1 MKIREVMKRV
11 VVVEKDLSLREAG
24 KIMAERGIGS
34 LVLIKNDKIA
44 GIATERDVVENISE
58 LGKKISEITRK
69 TIITIDEDETLE
81 KAGELMAKHKIKR
94 LPVLKK
100 GKLVGIITATD
111 IIDKVDDLNEE
122 FFFD

>member
-100 GKLVGIITATD
+100 GKLR
-111 IIDKVDDLNEE
+111 NNHCNRYN
-122 FFFD
+122 